1 MEDSK
6 KLFKIILILVIIL
19 LVYIGGCFGYKQAKF
34 APYEKS
40 AENFKKNYQN
50 EAFRKENPNTMVDVS
65 RSGDPFTPRGTLTVV
80 KDRVQLNIHPGL
92 FGGFTTDVTL
102 TDKFG
107 GATVAQ
113 FSVDEKGELI
123 GSDYRTEY
131 NSYRDEIME
140 ALKLANETFG
150 DIYQLP

>member
-19 LVYIGGCFGYKQAKF
+19 LVYIGGCYGYKQAKF

-50 EAFRKENPNTMVDVS
+50 EAFRKENPNTSVS
-65 RSGDPFTPRGTLTVV
+65 AARLDNLFTPSGLLTVI

-102 TDKFG
+102 TDKHA

-123 GSDYRTEY
+123 GSDYRAEY

>member
-19 LVYIGGCFGYKQAKF
+19 LVYIGGCYGYKQAKF

-50 EAFRKENPNTMVDVS
+50 EAFRKENPNTSVS
-65 RSGDPFTPRGTLTVV
+65 AARSDNLFTPSGLLTVI

-102 TDKFG
+102 TDKHA

-123 GSDYRTEY
+123 GSDYRAEY

>member
-102 TDKFG
+102 NDKFA

>member
-19 LVYIGGCFGYKQAKF
+19 LVYIGGCYGYKQSKF

-40 AENFKKNYQN
+40 AEKFQQN
-50 EAFRKENPNTMVDVS
+50 LRDEAFRKENPNTSVS
-65 RSGDPFTPRGTLTVV
+65 AARSDNLFTPSGLLTVI

-102 TDKFG
+102 TDKHA

-123 GSDYRTEY
+123 GSDYRAEY

>member
-1 MEDSK
+1 MEESK

-40 AENFKKNYQN
+40 AENFKKNYQS
-50 EAFRKENPNTMVDVS
+50 EAFRKENPNTSVS
-65 RSGDPFTPRGTLTVV
+65 AARSDNLFTPSGLLTVI

-102 TDKFG
+102 TDKFA

-123 GSDYRTEY
+123 ESDFRAQYDA
-131 NSYRDEIME
+131 YRDEIM
-140 ALKLANETFG
+140 ATLKLANETFG
-150 DIYQLP
+150 NIYQLP